1 MGRSTEDVV
10 RTVALIP
17 DAGDVAIGYS
27 GGLDSTVLLHA
38 VAMRFRVSRVRALH
52 VNHGLQPE
60 AQAWQRHCERV
71 ADALRIPIE
80 VLRVTVEE
88 GNVEARARRARYAAW
103 RQVLRPSEQLLLAHH
118 ANDQA
123 ETVLWRLLTGRAPVG
138 MPKQRPLG
146 AGRLTR
152 PFLHLHRT
160 QLVDYAKAHDLEWVE
175 DPTNADTGRDRN
187 FIRHEILPRIEMRFA
202 DAIEA
207 LSTFAPD
214 ASAAPRASFPISCLT
229 TERARAWLRAG
240 VSDRRIEEILRQARA
255 AADANP
261 IVRLPDGD
269 TVRRYGDRLYR
280 VSGLALRDIRES
292 ENRRIEVARTV
303 QLPHGT
309 IGWRRGTMGLPGGM
323 GLTLRYRAGAERIKP
338 LGRGVTKRVKTLFQ
352 EHRIPPWQRDA
363 WPLLFTGDTLVA
375 IPGIA
380 VSESLAA
387 KRGWQPDWTP
397 R

>member
-1 MGRSTEDVV
+1 M
-10 RTVALIP
+10 VALIP

-38 VAMRFRVSRVRALH
+38 VAMHFRVSRVRALH

-71 ADALRIPIE
+71 ADALCIPIE
-80 VLRVTVEE
+80 VLQVTVEA
-88 GNVEARARRARYAAW
+88 GNVEAQARRARYAAW
-103 RQVLRPSEQLLLAHH
+103 RQTLRPFEQLLLAHH

-138 MPKQRPLG
+138 MPKERTLG
-146 AGRLTR
+146 AGRLVR
-152 PFLHLHRT
+152 PFLHLQRS
-160 QLVDYAKAHDLEWVE
+160 QLLDYAKTHRLSWVE
-175 DPTNADTGRDRN
+175 DPTNADRGRDRN
-187 FIRHEILPRIEMRFA
+187 FIRHEILPRIEMRFP
-202 DAIEA
+202 DAIDA

-280 VSGLALRDIRES
+280 VSSLALRDIRES

-303 QLPHGT
+303 RLPHGT

-323 GLTLRYRAGAERIKP
+323 GLTVRYRAGAERIKP

-352 EHRIPPWQRDA
+352 ERRIPPWHRDA
-363 WPLLFTGDTLVA
+363 WPLLFAGDALVA

-380 VSESLAA
+380 VSESLAV